1 VSVEDLQSVKG
12 LGVQGV
18 LQAERLVT
26 GHDGLDAVDGW
37 VEVRDGIV
45 VAIGEGA
52 TPTGSPVTR
61 VAGTIVPGF
70 VDIHA
75 HGAVGNDFSRADAPG
90 IRAAA
95 AHHASTGTT
104 TIVASVASGT
114 TEATGEAIDRLREL
128 VSDGTLAGIHLEG
141 PYLSQAR
148 RGAHNPDVLRAPDLA
163 ELAGFIDRARG
174 TLRCVTMAPELP
186 GAEAAIR
193 LLAER
198 GVVAAIGHTDC
209 SAEIAHAAFG
219 WGATHATHLYNGMP
233 ELLHRAPGPVGAALV
248 DRTATVE
255 LILDGVHLA
264 PEAAKVAVRSAAGR
278 IVLVSDAMEA
288 TGQPDGD
295 YAIAGSDVVVHGG
308 VATLADGSSLAGS
321 TRVIAE
327 CVGALLAFEG
337 VSLLDAVRATSV
349 TPAHAMRLPFAGL
362 EVGAPADLLVVDT
375 VPRFRVRQ
383 VLRRG
388 EWLASSS

>member
-1 VSVEDLQSVKG
+1 MSVE
-12 LGVQGV
+12 GV
-18 LQAERLVT
+18 LQAQRLVT
-26 GHDGLDAVDGW
+26 GHDDIDAVDGW

-52 TPTGSPVTR
+52 TPSGSPVTR
-61 VAGTIVPGF
+61 VAGTIIPGF

-75 HGAVGNDFSRADAPG
+75 HGAVGFDFSRADAQG
-90 IRAAA
+90 VRAAA

-104 TIVASVASGT
+104 TLVASVASGT
-114 TEATGEAIDRLREL
+114 TEATEGAIDRLRDL

-141 PYLSQAR
+141 PYLSHAR
-148 RGAHNPDVLRAPDLA
+148 RGAHNPDVLRSPDLA
-163 ELAGFIDRARG
+163 ELSGFIDLARG
-174 TLRCVTMAPELP
+174 TLRCVTIAPELP

-193 LLAER
+193 ILAGR

-233 ELLHRAPGPVGAALV
+233 ELLHRAPGPVGATLV
-248 DRTATVE
+248 DRDATVE
-255 LILDGVHLA
+255 LILDGIHLA
-264 PEAAKVAVRSAAGR
+264 PEAVQVAVRSAAGR

-295 YAIAGSDVVVHGG
+295 YAIAGSDVVVRDGI
-308 VATLADGSSLAGS
+308 AMLADGSSLAGS
-321 TRVIAE
+321 TRVIAD
-327 CVGALLAFEG
+327 CFGTLLAFDG
-337 VSLLDAVRATSV
+337 VSLADAVRATSV
-349 TPAHAMRLPFAGL
+349 TPARAMRLPFAGL
-362 EVGAPADLLVVDT
+362 EVGSPADLLVVDT
-375 VPRFRVRQ
+375 APEFTVRR

>member
-1 VSVEDLQSVKG
+1 VSVD
-12 LGVQGV
+12 GV

-26 GHDGLDAVDGW
+26 GHDGIDAVDGW

-52 TPTGSPVTR
+52 VPTGSPVTR
-61 VAGTIVPGF
+61 IAGTIIPGF

-95 AHHASTGTT
+95 THHASTGTT

-114 TEATGEAIDRLREL
+114 TEATAEAIDRLREL
-128 VSDGTLAGIHLEG
+128 VGDGTLAGIHLEG

-148 RGAHNPDVLRAPDLA
+148 RGAHNPEVLRAPDLA
-163 ELAGFIDRARG
+163 ELGGFIARAGG
-174 TLRCVTMAPELP
+174 TLRCVTIAPELP

-193 LLAER
+193 LLAKR
-198 GVVAAIGHTDC
+198 GIVAAIGHTDC
-209 SAEIAHAAFG
+209 SAEVAHAAFG

-233 ELLHRAPGPVGAALV
+233 ELLHRAPGPVGATLV
-248 DRTATVE
+248 DRDATVE
-255 LILDGVHLA
+255 LILDGIHLA
-264 PEAAKVAVRSAAGR
+264 PEAAQVAVRAAAGR

-295 YAIAGSDVVVHGG
+295 YAIAGSDVVVRDGI
-308 VATLADGSSLAGS
+308 AMLADGSSLAGS
-321 TRVIAE
+321 TRVIAD
-327 CVGALLAFEG
+327 CFGTLLELPG
-337 VSLLDAVRATSV
+337 VSLVDAVRATSV
-349 TPAHAMRLPFAGL
+349 TPARAMRLPFAGL
-362 EVGAPADLLVVDT
+362 QVGAPADLLVVDT
-375 VPRFRVRQ
+375 APRFRVRE

-388 EWLASSS
+388 KWLASSS